1 MKPELNQTVCVVC
14 SAVGD
19 IVAAGVIPD
28 VRSFEWSADARCLYY
43 CLADEHG
50 RPSKVWLTACLSGC
64 QAMLLPV
71 WFWKSSLVTAFMVA
85 ELHTMKLLFRHFRT
99 EACCTDGQ
107 LDRLHSYLQT
117 VVGTCRCTAATWSMS
132 PVEVMMICCS

>member
-71 WFWKSSLVTAFMVA
+71 WFWKSSLVTAFDGCRAAHHEAAVQALPYRGM
-85 ELHTMKLLFRHFRT
+85 LH
-99 EACCTDGQ
+99 
-107 LDRLHSYLQT
+107 
-117 VVGTCRCTAATWSMS
+117 
-132 PVEVMMICCS
+132 